1 MRNGKEKSH
10 LKLLLTNM
18 FRVQVAVV
26 EVTFHRSNR
35 MRRGAGE

>member
-10 LKLLLTNM
+10 LKLLSINM
-18 FRVQVAVV
+18 SRVQVAVG
-26 EVTFHRSNR
+26 EVTFQKSNR